1 MDKKGTILI
10 KGRRMILE
18 MILEMILGS
27 KVFCRLKRAWKV
39 GYVSFDVLTL

>member
-10 KGRRMILE
+10 KGRR